1 MDRRALWMA
10 AGASAMG
17 GLVASDVG
25 RAEVA
30 RTQQCRACGARS
42 DVSRF
47 IQARDG
53 TSLFYRDWGKG
64 PPVLFVAPWALPS
77 EWWEYQMADLA
88 GRGLRCIAYD
98 RRGHGRSAEPGKG
111 YEFDTLADDLTEVIE
126 QLDLRDVT
134 LVGHSMG
141 CAEIVRYLSRQPV
154 RRVARAVL
162 IGTIT
167 PLVVKTADNPA
178 GVEEAVL
185 EKGRMGLAR
194 DRPHQVAIAA
204 TSFFGAPQNNV
215 SPQIMDWWVRLI
227 LDQCSLKVML
237 DLHRVF
243 TRTDFSAD
251 LRKVNVPVLLV
262 HGNRDTSALIDVTA
276 RRSATL
282 IPHSELKVYEDAA
295 HGLPITHMEQLNAEL
310 LAFART

>member
-10 AGASAMG
+10 VGASTMA
-17 GLVASDVG
+17 GLAASDIG
-25 RAEVA
+25 RTEVV
-30 RTQQCRACGARS
+30 RGQQCRPCGART

-53 TSLFYRDWGKG
+53 TSLFYKDWGKG

-111 YEFDTLADDLTEVIE
+111 YEFDTLADDLTEVVE
-126 QLDLRDVT
+126 QLDLRDLT

-162 IGTIT
+162 IGTTT
-167 PLVVKTADNPA
+167 PSVLKTAENPA
-178 GVEEAVL
+178 GFDESVL
-185 EKGRMGLAR
+185 EMGRRALAR

-204 TSFFGAPQNNV
+204 PSFFGAPPNAV
-215 SPQIMDWWVRLI
+215 SPEVMDWWVRLI
-227 LDQCSLKVML
+227 VDQCSLKVML

-251 LRKVNVPVLLV
+251 LRKINVPVLLV
-262 HGNRDTSALIDVTA
+262 HGNRDTSAPIDVTA
-276 RRSATL
+276 RRTVPL
-282 IPHSELKVYEDAA
+282 IPRCELKVYEDAA
-295 HGLPITHMEQLNAEL
+295 HGLPISHIEQLNAEL
-310 LAFART
+310 PAFART

>member
-1 MDRRALWMA
+1 
-10 AGASAMG
+10 
-17 GLVASDVG
+17 
-25 RAEVA
+25 
-30 RTQQCRACGARS
+30 
-42 DVSRF
+42 
-47 IQARDG
+47 
-53 TSLFYRDWGKG
+53 
-64 PPVLFVAPWALPS
+64 
-77 EWWEYQMADLA
+77 MADLA

-111 YEFDTLADDLTEVIE
+111 YEFDTLADDLTEVLE

-154 RRVARAVL
+154 HRVARAVL
-162 IGTIT
+162 ISTIT

-178 GVEEAVL
+178 GVDEGVL
-185 EKGRMGLAR
+185 EKGRTALAR

-204 TSFFGAPQNNV
+204 PSFFGAPQNSV
-215 SPQIMDWWVRLI
+215 SPEIMDWWVRLI

-251 LRKVNVPVLLV
+251 LRKINVPVLLV
-262 HGNRDTSALIDVTA
+262 HGNRDTSTPIDVTA
-276 RRSATL
+276 RRSVTL
-282 IPHSELKVYEDAA
+282 IPHCELKVYEGAA
-295 HGLPITHMEQLNAEL
+295 HGLPITHMEQLNADL